1 MVKKTKTM
9 IEYLMGAVNRRIIPA
24 VRTNGRI
31 KPRNPNNL
39 KRSNVKMENKESKVP
54 FFSSMRFKIL
64 LMIAVSAIFT
74 SGIIVA
80 ILIPTFN
87 SMMTSTNL
95 DYLLDMSKSYGK
107 VMDDAYNALGD
118 DMLTYEELD
127 SMLGKVKISGL
138 STSYAYVVDASGTML
153 YHPTKDKVGNPV
165 ENVMVKGLVTDIGAG
180 KDLSG
185 QEDSIEYL
193 FKGAIK
199 MASYHVAPGNR
210 YILIVTADKNEVMQ
224 KVKRITATTVILAV
238 VVFLV
243 VMGVSILVSNLMIK
257 PLKIVTGIIDKQARL
272 DFTRNEG
279 TDGIKNRKD
288 EVGVMCRAVSNM
300 RHKLVDII
308 SDIAQSSEKLT
319 ESNVQFTERFQ
330 EITENVSNV
339 NIAVEEIAEGSTSQA
354 NETTS
359 AGEQVGNIGQVIE
372 QNVRNVEMLEETVK
386 KMNELSNKASDTLI
400 GLQKIN
406 EQTAGNIAIVSEQTN
421 STNASATKIQ
431 EAVTLIQDI
440 ASQTNLLS
448 LNASIEAAR
457 AGEAGR
463 GFAVV
468 AEEIRKLAD
477 DSAASADEINSIVEE
492 LIVNSNNSVGK
503 MQEVASDSNRQME
516 ELQSTIDSFDSL
528 RECVEEVSRASGD
541 ITAQMTDL
549 EKEKNIISGVVEQL
563 AAISEENA
571 ASTEET
577 SAAMQTLSGA
587 VQDCQEET
595 NELHQLSVDLKNE
608 VAKFTV

>member
-1 MVKKTKTM
+1 
-9 IEYLMGAVNRRIIPA
+9 
-24 VRTNGRI
+24 
-31 KPRNPNNL
+31 
-39 KRSNVKMENKESKVP
+39 MENKESKVP

-279 TDGIKNRKD
+279 TDKIKNRKD

-421 STNASATKIQ
+421 STNTSATKIQ

-563 AAISEENA
+563 AAISQENA

>member
-1 MVKKTKTM
+1 
-9 IEYLMGAVNRRIIPA
+9 
-24 VRTNGRI
+24 
-31 KPRNPNNL
+31 
-39 KRSNVKMENKESKVP
+39 MENKSKVP

-74 SGIIVA
+74 SGVIVA

-107 VMDDAYNALGD
+107 VMDDSYNALHD
-118 DMLTYEELD
+118 DILVYDNLND
-127 SMLGKVKISGL
+127 MLGKVKISGL
-138 STSYAYVVDASGTML
+138 STSYAYVVDGDGIML
-153 YHPTKDKVGNPV
+153 YHPTQDKVGNPV
-165 ENVMVKGLVTDIGAG
+165 ENVMVKGLVSDIQGG
-180 KDLSG
+180 KDISG

-193 FKGAIK
+193 FKGKTK
-199 MASYHVAPGNR
+199 MASYHVGPNNR
-210 YILIVTADKNEVMQ
+210 YILIVTADKDEVMK
-224 KVKRITATTVILAV
+224 KVTVITRTTIILAFGIFAIVMV
-238 VVFLV
+238 VSV
-243 VMGVSILVSNLMIK
+243 LVSNLMIA
-257 PLKIVTGIIDKQARL
+257 PLKTVTGIIDKQARL

-279 TDGIKNRKD
+279 TEKIKTRKD

-300 RHKLVDII
+300 RHQLVDIL
-308 SDIAQSSEKLT
+308 SDITKQSEKLT
-319 ESNVQFTERFQ
+319 DSNTQFTERFQ
-330 EITENVSNV
+330 EISENVSNV
-339 NIAVEEIAEGSTSQA
+339 NIAVEEIAQGSTSQA

-359 AGEQVGNIGQVIE
+359 AGEQVSNIGQVIE

-386 KMNELSNKASDTLI
+386 KMNELSDKASETLR

-406 EQTAGNIAIVSEQTN
+406 EQTSGNIAVVSEQTN
-421 STNASATKIQ
+421 NTNASATKIQ

-477 DSAASADEINSIVEE
+477 DSASSANEINSIVEE

-503 MQEVASDSNRQME
+503 MQEVAADADRQMQ
-516 ELQSTIDSFDSL
+516 ELQTTIDSFDSL
-528 RECVEEVSRASGD
+528 RECVEEVSKASGD

-563 AAISEENA
+563 AAISQENA

-577 SAAMQTLSGA
+577 SASMQTLSGA

-595 NELHQLSVDLKNE
+595 NELNRLSDQLKNQ
-608 VAKFTV
+608 VAKFLV

>member
-1 MVKKTKTM
+1 MVKKAKTM
-9 IEYLMGAVNRRIIPA
+9 IEYLMVAVNRRIIPA

-272 DFTRNEG
+272 DFTKNEG

-300 RHKLVDII
+300 RHKMVDIL

-339 NIAVEEIAEGSTSQA
+339 KIAVEEIAEGSTSQA

-477 DSAASADEINSIVEE
+477 DSAATAAEINTIVEE

-503 MQEVASDSNRQME
+503 MQEVAADSNRQME

-563 AAISEENA
+563 AAISQENA

-587 VQDCQEET
+587 VQDCKEET

>member
-1 MVKKTKTM
+1 MEQK
-9 IEYLMGAVNRRIIPA
+9 ENR
-24 VRTNGRI
+24 
-31 KPRNPNNL
+31 
-39 KRSNVKMENKESKVP
+39 VP

-64 LMIAVSAIFT
+64 LMIAVSAVFT
-74 SGIIVA
+74 SGVIVA

-95 DYLLDMSKSYGK
+95 DYLHDMSTSYGK
-107 VMDDAYNALGD
+107 VMDDAYNALGEE
-118 DMLTYEELD
+118 MLTYEELD
-127 SMLGKVKISGL
+127 NMLGKVKISGL
-138 STSYAYVVDASGTML
+138 STSYAYVVDGTGTML
-153 YHPTKDKVGNPV
+153 YHPTRDKVGNPV
-165 ENVMVKGLVTDIGAG
+165 ENVMVKGLVSDIGAG

-193 FKGAIK
+193 FKGAVK

-272 DFTRNEG
+272 DFTKNEG

-300 RHKLVDII
+300 RHKMVEII

-386 KMNELSNKASDTLI
+386 KMNELSDKASDTLR

-421 STNASATKIQ
+421 NTNASATKIQ

-477 DSAASADEINSIVEE
+477 DSAASADEINTIVEE
-492 LIVNSNNSVGK
+492 LIANSNSSVGK
-503 MQEVASDSNRQME
+503 MQEVAADSNRQME
-516 ELQSTIDSFDSL
+516 ELQTTIDSFDSL

-563 AAISEENA
+563 AAISQENA

-595 NELHQLSVDLKNE
+595 NGLHRLSVDLKNE

>member
-1 MVKKTKTM
+1 MKKTKTM

-95 DYLLDMSKSYGK
+95 DYLLHMSSSYGK

-448 LNASIEAAR
+448 LNASSEAAR

>member
-1 MVKKTKTM
+1 
-9 IEYLMGAVNRRIIPA
+9 
-24 VRTNGRI
+24 
-31 KPRNPNNL
+31 
-39 KRSNVKMENKESKVP
+39 MENKESKVP

-272 DFTRNEG
+272 DFTQNEG

-300 RHKLVDII
+300 RHKMVDII

-492 LIVNSNNSVGK
+492 FIVNSNNSVGK

-563 AAISEENA
+563 AAISQENA

-587 VQDCQEET
+587 VQDCKEET